1 MLFIAVSASYYHL
14 PRKMKVLDNNDLV
27 ASYSFHTIPE
37 NVNSIKL
44 LQEDSD
50 YLFELLNN
58 TKVTRASKSYVYLS
72 ENMIEINLYSL
83 ENQQLIYT
91 LNVNQETGQVHL
103 RDFSVDKGYI
113 LKAEDDLLDYIIF
126 KNDVYNTVVV
136 ENPDHMILNT
146 TIREINDTDKQKEY
160 EITIELP
167 EDVQITEVYL
177 YAFNWKGASHRL
189 YLENT
194 SENID
199 TYKCNFELSTDERI
213 IESRTKIYI
222 RGFQVRGT
230 EKEMFQDIV
239 GFELWQ

>member
-1 MLFIAVSASYYHL
+1 
-14 PRKMKVLDNNDLV
+14 
-27 ASYSFHTIPE
+27 
-37 NVNSIKL
+37 
-44 LQEDSD
+44 
-50 YLFELLNN
+50 
-58 TKVTRASKSYVYLS
+58 
-72 ENMIEINLYSL
+72 
-83 ENQQLIYT
+83 
-91 LNVNQETGQVHL
+91 
-103 RDFSVDKGYI
+103 
-113 LKAEDDLLDYIIF
+113 
-126 KNDVYNTVVV
+126 
-136 ENPDHMILNT
+136 MILNT